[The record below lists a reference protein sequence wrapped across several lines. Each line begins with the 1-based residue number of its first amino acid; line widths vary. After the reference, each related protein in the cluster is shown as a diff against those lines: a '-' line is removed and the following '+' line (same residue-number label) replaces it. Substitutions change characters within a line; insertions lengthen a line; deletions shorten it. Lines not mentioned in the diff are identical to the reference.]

1 MALEF
6 GVIALVLL
14 AAALHA
20 TWNALAKAGND
31 RLVFLAVMHVAAGGL
46 GLIGAPFVAFP
57 DPASW
62 PYLLISIAVHQIYF
76 WGLIYAYEHGDLS
89 QVYPIARG
97 SAPMLVALGA
107 WWLAAETLSLMEWAG
122 VVVVSAGIIS
132 LAWRRGAWHDGELRA
147 IGFALVTALTIAA
160 YSIADG
166 IGVRRAGDEIGYII
180 WLFVIDSMPVFL
192 YALWRRRGRIRASFG
207 PVMRTGLIGGAL
219 SGLAYGIVI
228 WAMSLGPMAHII
240 ALRETSVVIAA
251 LIGTLI
257 LKEPF
262 GRQRVA
268 AAVVVATGAVLL
280 NAGL

>member
-20 TWNALAKAGND
+20 SWNALAKAGGD
-31 RLVFLAVMHVAAGGL
+31 RLVFIAVMHVAAGAI
-46 GLIGAPFVAFP
+46 GLIGAPFVVFP

-62 PYLLISIAVHQIYF
+62 PYLLTSILVHQVYF

-97 SAPMLVALGA
+97 TAPLLVALGA
-107 WWLAAETLSLMEWAG
+107 WWLAAEALSPMEWAG
-122 VVVVSAGIIS
+122 IIVVSAGIMS
-132 LAWRRGAWHDGELRA
+132 LAWRRGAWRDGELKA

-160 YSIADG
+160 YSVADG
-166 IGVRRAGDEIGYII
+166 MGVRRAGSEIGYII
-180 WLFVIDSMPVFL
+180 WLFVIDSMPVFF
-192 YALWRRRGRIRASFG
+192 YALWRRRGRIRASFA
-207 PVMRTGLIGGAL
+207 PVMKPGLIGGAL
-219 SGLAYGIVI
+219 AGLAYGIVI

-251 LIGTLI
+251 LIGTLL
-257 LKEPF
+257 LKEPY

-268 AAVVVATGAVLL
+268 AAAVVAGGAVLL
-280 NAGL
+280 NAGF